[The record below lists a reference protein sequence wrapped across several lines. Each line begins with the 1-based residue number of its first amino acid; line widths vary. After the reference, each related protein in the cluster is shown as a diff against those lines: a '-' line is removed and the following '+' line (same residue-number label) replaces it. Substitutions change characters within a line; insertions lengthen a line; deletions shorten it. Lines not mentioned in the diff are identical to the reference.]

1 MVYER
6 GEIIFRNKKNNK
18 KGNGLKMAKAK
29 EYIGFGFNPVESRH
43 HFLVVI
49 PKGANAKVQIYER
62 FEWGSEEDNPEMVA
76 TLNLFD
82 EPDQKIDQRF
92 DRLKCE
98 LSRAKWKLIEADV
111 KDEFNQRLRQYKQK
125 TASWK
130 QGQNVLQRL
139 FGKELTLLCWAIE
152 DCDLKVVPVAIKNWV
167 GLKPEERWW
176 LYTMTNAS
184 TGEANT
190 KYGWRTAI
198 RYALTEN
205 PITPQFQQRSLFD
218 QYVNDALGTYETKK

>member
-1 MVYER
+1 
-6 GEIIFRNKKNNK
+6 
-18 KGNGLKMAKAK
+18 MAKTK
-29 EYIGFGFNPVESRH
+29 SHIGFGFDPSESKH
-43 HFLVVI
+43 HFLVII
-49 PKGANAKVQIYER
+49 PKNATSKVMIYER
-62 FEWGSEEDNPEMVA
+62 FEWGTEDEETNKISGELSM
-76 TLNLFD
+76 FD
-82 EPDQKIDQRF
+82 PPDQKIDKRF

-98 LSRAKWKLIEADV
+98 LTITKWKEIEASL
-111 KDEFNQRLRQYKQK
+111 KSEFNQRLKEYGQK
-125 TASWK
+125 SAGWK
-130 QGQNVLQRL
+130 QGQNALQRL

-152 DCDLKVVPVAIKNWV
+152 DCDLKVIPTAIKNWQ

-205 PITPQFQQRSLFD
+205 PISEKFQQRSIFD
-218 QYVNDALGTYETKK
+218 QYVNDAIENYQTKK

>member
-1 MVYER
+1 
-6 GEIIFRNKKNNK
+6 
-18 KGNGLKMAKAK
+18 MAKTK
-29 EYIGFGFNPVESRH
+29 DLIGFGFDPSESKH
-43 HFLVVI
+43 HFLIII
-49 PKGANAKVQIYER
+49 PKNVTGKVLIYER
-62 FEWGSEEDNPEMVA
+62 FEWGTEDEETNKISGELSM
-76 TLNLFD
+76 FD
-82 EPDQKIDQRF
+82 PPDQKIDQRF

-98 LSRAKWKLIEADV
+98 LTRTKWKEIETAV
-111 KDEFNQRLRQYKQK
+111 KTEFNQRLKEYGQK
-125 TASWK
+125 SASWK
-130 QGQNVLQRL
+130 QGQNTMQRL

-152 DCDLKVVPVAIKNWV
+152 DCDLKVIPTAIKNWQ

-205 PITPQFQQRSLFD
+205 PVTDKYQQRSIFD
-218 QYVNDALGTYETKK
+218 QYVNDAIENYQTQK

>member
-1 MVYER
+1 
-6 GEIIFRNKKNNK
+6 
-18 KGNGLKMAKAK
+18 MAKTK
-29 EYIGFGFNPVESRH
+29 EHIGFGFDPSESKH
-43 HFLVVI
+43 HFLVII
-49 PKGANAKVQIYER
+49 PKTLTGKVLIYER
-62 FEWGSEEDNPEMVA
+62 FEWGTEDEDSNKISGE
-76 TLNLFD
+76 LSIFD
-82 EPDQKIDQRF
+82 PPDQKIDQRF

-98 LSRAKWKLIEADV
+98 LSRSKWKEIETAV
-111 KDEFNQRLRQYKQK
+111 RSEFNLRLKEYGQK
-125 TASWK
+125 SASWK
-130 QGQNVLQRL
+130 QGQNALQRL

-152 DCDLKVVPVAIKNWV
+152 DCDLKVIPTAIKNWQ

-205 PITPQFQQRSLFD
+205 PITDKFQQRSIFD
-218 QYVNDALGTYETKK
+218 QYVNDAIENYQKK

>member
-1 MVYER
+1 
-6 GEIIFRNKKNNK
+6 
-18 KGNGLKMAKAK
+18 MAKTK
-29 EYIGFGFNPVESRH
+29 EHIGFGFDPSESKH
-43 HFLVVI
+43 HFLIII
-49 PKGANAKVQIYER
+49 PKNVNSKVLIYER
-62 FEWGSEEDNPEMVA
+62 FEWGTADEESDKITGELSM
-76 TLNLFD
+76 FD
-82 EPDQKIDQRF
+82 PPDQKIDQRF

-98 LSRAKWKLIEADV
+98 FTRTKWKEIETAV
-111 KDEFNQRLRQYKQK
+111 KTEFNQRLKEYGQK
-125 TASWK
+125 SASWK
-130 QGQNVLQRL
+130 HGQNAMQRL

-152 DCDLKVVPVAIKNWV
+152 DCDLKVIPTAIKNWQ

-205 PITPQFQQRSLFD
+205 PVTDKYQQRSIFD
-218 QYVNDALGTYETKK
+218 QYVNDAIENYQTQK

>member
-1 MVYER
+1 
-6 GEIIFRNKKNNK
+6 
-18 KGNGLKMAKAK
+18 MAKTK
-29 EYIGFGFNPVESRH
+29 EHIGFGFDPAEAKH
-43 HFLVVI
+43 HFLVII
-49 PKGANAKVQIYER
+49 PKSANSKVLIFER
-62 FEWGSEEDNPEMVA
+62 FEWGTPDDSREKVEAVS
-76 TLNLFD
+76 LFD
-82 EPDQKIDQRF
+82 PPDQKIDPRF

-98 LSRAKWKLIEADV
+98 LSLAKWKQVEAAL
-111 KDEFNQRLRQYKQK
+111 KTEFNQRLKSYGQK
-125 TASWK
+125 YGSWK

-152 DCDLKVVPVAIKNWV
+152 DCDLKVIPTAIKNWE

-184 TGEANT
+184 TGDAGK

-205 PITPQFQQRSLFD
+205 PVTEKFQQRSIFD
-218 QYVNDALGTYETKK
+218 QYVSDAIENYQNKK

>member
-1 MVYER
+1 
-6 GEIIFRNKKNNK
+6 
-18 KGNGLKMAKAK
+18 MAKTK
-29 EYIGFGFNPVESRH
+29 EHIGFGFDPSESKH
-43 HFLVVI
+43 HFLVII
-49 PKGANAKVQIYER
+49 PKTLTGKVLIYER
-62 FEWGSEEDNPEMVA
+62 FEWGTEDEDSNKISGE
-76 TLNLFD
+76 LSIFD
-82 EPDQKIDQRF
+82 PPDQKIDQRF

-98 LSRAKWKLIEADV
+98 LSRSKWKEIETAV
-111 KDEFNQRLRQYKQK
+111 RTEFNLRLKEYGQK
-125 TASWK
+125 SASWK
-130 QGQNVLQRL
+130 QGQNALQRL

-152 DCDLKVVPVAIKNWV
+152 DCDLKVIPTAIKNWQ

-205 PITPQFQQRSLFD
+205 PITDKYQQRSIFD
-218 QYVNDALGTYETKK
+218 QYVNDAIENYQKK